1 MKNIL
6 AIALRCLFRFKF
18 FKSKFYFIHNK
29 LILPNNLFGGV
40 IRKIRYNDLQIEL
53 HIDDWIQENLYFLGE
68 YEVAELKTMKQFL
81 TYDSVFIDIGANI
94 GLYALNASKILDE
107 NAQIICFEP
116 FQKNFNSL
124 AKNIALNG
132 LSNVQLEKKAIGDK
146 DGTINLY
153 YNEEEMNLGMVSTKP
168 LEKGITEKVTLVSL
182 DSYLKDHPVP
192 RIDLIKI
199 DIEGFEYSALLGMKN
214 TLTAFQP
221 SILIEILDGND
232 SDSQN
237 LKCYEFLLDLGYN
250 KYFIDD
256 HGNLSEKEVNPSRMN
271 YVFTTKRF
279 ANIKKG
285 D

>member
-1 MKNIL
+1 M
-6 AIALRCLFRFKF
+6 
-18 FKSKFYFIHNK
+18 
-29 LILPNNLFGGV
+29 ILPNNLFGGV